1 MRLLEESGTVDT
13 HVDSET
19 IASNI
24 SRVTRIVTTRQNEN
38 LGDISWIVLLIVEN
52 DQAKFLHSA

>member
-1 MRLLEESGTVDT
+1 MRLLEESGIVDT

-38 LGDISWIVLLIVEN
+38 LGDISWIVLIVEN